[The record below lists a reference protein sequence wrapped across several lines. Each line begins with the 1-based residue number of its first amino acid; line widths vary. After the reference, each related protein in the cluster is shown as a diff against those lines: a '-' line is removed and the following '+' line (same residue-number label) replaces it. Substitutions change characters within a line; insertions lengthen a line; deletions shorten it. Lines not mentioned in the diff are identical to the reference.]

1 MKHLIAIAIIAS
13 AAPAF
18 AQEMPDCGQGAFP
31 CIQREQPTTVYQ
43 SEVCGSVVHRNAQA
57 IADVC
62 HREYD
67 GPQYSTASKEARK
80 RSIEICERRESI
92 LDANGKGRP

>member
-1 MKHLIAIAIIAS
+1 MRALIAIAIIATT
-13 AAPAF
+13 APAF
-18 AQEMPDCGQGAFP
+18 AQDTPDCGSGQWP
-31 CIQREQPTTVYQ
+31 CIQREQPTTIYQ
-43 SEVCGSVVHRNAQA
+43 SEVCGSVVHRSAQA

-67 GPQYSTASKEARK
+67 GPQFSTASKEARK

-92 LDANGKGRP
+92 LDANGRGRP